1 MYTFMILKRVI
12 SFHQIANE
20 RGERHNT
27 LFPSKHN
34 DFHTCGFK
42 NGFKKKKK
50 LASNS
55 SFTFTALHPWQ
66 ITVSFRFLLRSWK
79 GVIFHFHY
87 LNGTNILKFLL

>member
-42 NGFKKKKK
+42 NGLKKKKNWLQIQVLHLLLYTLGK
-50 LASNS
+50 SLYLSD
-55 SFTFTALHPWQ
+55 SFCALG
-66 ITVSFRFLLRSWK
+66 K
-79 GVIFHFHY
+79 E
-87 LNGTNILKFLL
+87 

>member
-1 MYTFMILKRVI
+1 MILKRVI

-42 NGFKKKKK
+42 NGFKKKKTGFK
-50 LASNS
+50 FKFYIYCFTPLANHCIFQVPFALLERSNLPFS
-55 SFTFTALHPWQ
+55 LFKW
-66 ITVSFRFLLRSWK
+66 
-79 GVIFHFHY
+79 
-87 LNGTNILKFLL
+87 N